1 MFGYADAVI
10 DRFPTIRAGVIHATN
25 LVNGPSSPALLEAY
39 RAEQRNVSERLS
51 ASAIAELP
59 SVSTLV
65 DIGNLVSIRYAM
77 PVAVFD
83 LADIAGSITVRFAA
97 GAELF
102 TDLGAA
108 DSVHPEPGEATFVDN
123 NDVVSARR
131 WCWRQSARSA
141 TRPSTVDA
149 LFVIEGHHD
158 SAEQE
163 IALALGASLCR
174 CPSEPANPDSA
185 GLDGVVVLVEPA
197 RRGPGQSGQGVDH
210 RPVLPY
216 RMPGRQGGP
225 RLVGGQQPVGQRQ

>member
-59 SVSTLV
+59 SIAAWRRVFTGFGAKPTQHRNAAEALLRRLGKQGEIPSVSTLV

-108 DSVHPEPGEATFVDN
+108 DSVHPEPGEVIFVDS

-131 WCWRQSARSA
+131 WCWRQSAHSA

-149 LFVIEGHHD
+149 LLVIEGHHD

-163 IALALGASLCR
+163 IASALGDLTSLLASDQPGSKTTSYVL
-174 CPSEPANPDSA
+174 SA
-185 GLDGVVVLVEPA
+185 SRPTLDGLN
-197 RRGPGQSGQGVDH
+197 
-210 RPVLPY
+210 
-216 RMPGRQGGP
+216 
-225 RLVGGQQPVGQRQ
+225 